1 MGALLAI
8 LYALVAL
15 SPLIFVAL
23 LRMKG
28 EMTLM
33 HEVATSLALA
43 AYAIMALQPV
53 LASRWKWIER
63 PFGFDVV
70 IRLHRY
76 MGAFVVLLLLCHPPG
91 MAFGGAGMGLLT
103 NIIQPW
109 NVWVG
114 RVVLI
119 LLILQVVISVGY
131 ARFGMTFEQWRRSH
145 NFLAVLI
152 LTGAFIHSWWTAY
165 DLGPIAMQ
173 LLWLALFGLTI
184 FAYVHH
190 KVLKPR
196 CLARRAY
203 RVVGVE
209 PETHNV
215 WTVKFAPPAGE
226 RIYEYQP
233 GQFHFITLQR
243 LGGLPV
249 EEHHW
254 TISSSPTNKDFI
266 SSTIKES
273 GDFTSTIGKTNVGDT
288 ALLQGPFGR
297 FCYTLYPE
305 DKDFVF
311 IAGGIGITPLMSMIR
326 HMRGTSKDANVL
338 LIYANR
344 TEKDI
349 AFRDELAQIESGSSP
364 RLKVI
369 HIVSSPESGW
379 TGESGHL
386 DRDKL
391 VQLLGRQGEQTAYYI
406 CAPPGLAKI
415 VIESLRSIGVPYARM
430 RTEEFML

>member
-15 SPLIFVAL
+15 SPLIFVSFL
-23 LRMKG
+23 WMKG

-33 HEVATSLALA
+33 HEVATSLAFA

-70 IRLHRY
+70 IRFHRY
-76 MGAFVVLLLLCHPPG
+76 MGVFVVLLLLCHPPG

-119 LLILQVVISVGY
+119 LLILQVVISVEY
-131 ARFGMTFEQWRRSH
+131 ARLGMTFEQWRRSH
-145 NFLAVLI
+145 NVLAVLI

-165 DLGPIAMQ
+165 DLGPMPMQ
-173 LLWLALFGLTI
+173 ALWLALFGLTI

-190 KVLKPR
+190 KVLERR
-196 CLARRAY
+196 CLQRRPY

-209 PETHNV
+209 QETHNV
-215 WTVKFAPPAGE
+215 WTVKFAPPEGE
-226 RIYEYQP
+226 KIYDYQP
-233 GQFHFITLQR
+233 GQFHFITLLR
-243 LGGLPV
+243 SDGLPV

-273 GDFTSTIGKTNVGDT
+273 GDFTSTIGKTKVGET

-326 HMRGTSKDANVL
+326 HMRDTSKDANVL

-349 AFRDELAQIESGSSP
+349 AFRDELAQIEAGSTP

-369 HIVSSPESGW
+369 HVVSNPEAGW
-379 TGESGHL
+379 TGESGRL

-391 VQLLGRQGEQTAYYI
+391 ARLLSQRGEGTAYYI

-415 VIESLRSIGVPYARM
+415 VIESLRSMGVPYARM